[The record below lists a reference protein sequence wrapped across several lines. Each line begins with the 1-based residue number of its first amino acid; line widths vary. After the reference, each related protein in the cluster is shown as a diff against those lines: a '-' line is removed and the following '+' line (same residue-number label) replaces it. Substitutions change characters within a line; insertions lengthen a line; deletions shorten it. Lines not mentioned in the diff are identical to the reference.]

1 MAMAT
6 PLVLISL
13 QEQLR
18 LPEVVVA
25 LVLMQLQNQVAP
37 VVVEVAKVNLVVGLG
52 IIHQLLHHKEIM
64 VVMVAPLLDLVMEAV
79 AVVPVDQVRVQAL
92 QAVEMED
99 MESNVPHYSKIL
111 KILMVIQMD
120 HLLVDSGLLVEG
132 VGEPN
137 QAAQM

>member
-1 MAMAT
+1 MAA

-37 VVVEVAKVNLVVGLG
+37 VVVEVAKVNLQVSLE
-52 IIHQLLHHKEIM
+52 IIHQLLHHKEIQ

-99 MESNVPHYSKIL
+99 MESNVPKYSEIL
-111 KILMVIQMD
+111 QILMVIQMD